1 MEGLAVPF
9 PHLLPLPPVPK
20 LGTVSA
26 AISTSTSTPT
36 GNYLLTLLA
45 LHSNNF
51 PNLHFISSYLLATIL
66 YRRRRRRRRRR
77 RIHLSQTTASTTS
90 FSLLYIIIIALPA

>member
-20 LGTVSA
+20 LVTVSA
-26 AISTSTSTPT
+26 PISTSTSTPT
-36 GNYLLTLLA
+36 GNYLLTYYLL
-45 LHSNNF
+45 
-51 PNLHFISSYLLATIL
+51 FIQITFLIHSSYLPTYFLL
-66 YRRRRRRRRRR
+66 YRRRRRR